1 MKLTVRRTTR
11 GDCYPTVSRTIDAIR
26 PLAEAVERLD
36 RSLDRAAERVEAARR
51 ADRRRKLETM
61 VADVAR
67 NIYADIERD
76 RRQEERDAF
85 QRKLFG
91 ARLPRTF
98 RERVFGVPDEESKP

>member
-1 MKLTVRRTTR
+1 
-11 GDCYPTVSRTIDAIR
+11 
-26 PLAEAVERLD
+26 
-36 RSLDRAAERVEAARR
+36 
-51 ADRRRKLETM
+51 M

-98 RERVFGVPDEESKP
+98 RERVFGVEDEEPKS